1 MALKSGMTL
10 GFLLLLVFLGAC
22 STVPEMTKH
31 ERFPAAAAADEQ
43 IIFSSA
49 LKVRAHSLEFDILQG
64 AKGTEVGVF
73 LCDKEQHGILL
84 VKNGDLDLDKLRRQK
99 KIDHKNFYT
108 FENRRECSKFQEA
121 IGFIDSGA
129 PLIINLDRERKR
141 VLTFFY

>member
-10 GFLLLLVFLGAC
+10 CFLLLLVFLGGC
-22 STVPEMTKH
+22 STGTATLKH

-49 LKVRAHSLEFDILQG
+49 LKVRAHNLEFDILQG
-64 AKGTEVGVF
+64 AKETEVGVF
-73 LCDKEQHGILL
+73 LCDKERHGILL
-84 VKNGDLDLDKLRRQK
+84 VKNGNLDLDKLKSQK
-99 KIDHKNFYT
+99 KSESKGFYS

-129 PLIINLDRERKR
+129 PLIINIDRERKR